1 MRMTKK
7 ITIGVAS
14 LLAPLLL
21 TAPAQAATIIGGAT
35 SVTLTAAPTLTGL
48 GLAFAPFGTAS
59 AVTGA
64 GGIPTVTFLITGGSV
79 NDVTGKAMIMHNGS
93 GLRFTAAGK
102 VLTIGDFLINTT
114 TNVLTGTV
122 VGVGGSP
129 LTNVPLFNIGNGL
142 SLSLTSQAAGAFTT
156 VFGAPNLTGAAIGTA
171 STSFVTAAGAI
182 PEPATWGMM
191 LLGFGL
197 VGTAIRA
204 RSRRMV
210 PQAC

>member
-64 GGIPTVTFLITGGSV
+64 GGIPTVTFLVTGGTV
-79 NDVTGKAMIMHNGS
+79 NDATGKAMIMHNGS

-122 VGVGGSP
+122 VAAGGSP

-171 STSFVTAAGAI
+171 STSFVTAATAV
-182 PEPATWGMM
+182 PEPASWGMM
-191 LLGFGL
+191 LLGFGI
-197 VGTAIRA
+197 VGTAIRT
-204 RSRRMV
+204 RNRRMV
-210 PQAC
+210 PQTC

>member
-1 MRMTKK
+1 MRVTKK
-7 ITIGVAS
+7 ISLGVAS
-14 LLAPLLL
+14 LFAPLLL

-35 SVTLTAAPTLTGL
+35 SVTLTAAPTLAGL

-64 GGIPTVTFLITGGSV
+64 GGIPTVTFLVTGGSV
-79 NDVTGKAMIMHNGS
+79 NDATGKALINHNGS
-93 GLRFTAAGK
+93 GLRFSAGTN

-114 TNVLTGTV
+114 TNVLTGKV
-122 VGVGGSP
+122 VANGGAA
-129 LTNVPLFNIGNGL
+129 LNNVPLFNIGNGL
-142 SLSLTSQAAGAFTT
+142 SLSLTSQAAGAFTA

-191 LLGFGL
+191 LLGFGI
-197 VGTAIRA
+197 VGTALRA
-204 RSRRMV
+204 RGRRMA